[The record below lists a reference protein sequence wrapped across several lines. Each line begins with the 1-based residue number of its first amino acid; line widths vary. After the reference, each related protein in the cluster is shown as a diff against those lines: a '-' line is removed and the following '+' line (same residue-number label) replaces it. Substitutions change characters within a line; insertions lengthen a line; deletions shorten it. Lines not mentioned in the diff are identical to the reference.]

1 MSVVLTILIGI
12 CVLVVFL
19 LINIIIIPIVS
30 GNTSK
35 EENDGCFIVL
45 FIFIVIIAILYGL
58 RACIS

>member
-12 CVLVVFL
+12 CVLEVFL